1 MIVLAYGHGFV
12 TYLWHY
18 LVARLIYD
26 DVVRP
31 LTRGDGGALLIAAS
45 LAAVAASLVARRRGR
60 RRRF

>member
-31 LTRGDGGALLIAAS
+31 LTRGDGGALLIAAG
-45 LAAVAASLVARRRGR
+45 LAAVAASLVARPRGR
-60 RRRF
+60 RRRV